1 MRESHYMDFLE
12 PVSSERGRQS
22 GREEIF
28 EAKQLKSLSWTYVF
42 FPSAD
47 QSQIAI
53 IKWGLFRVGLAAFT
67 QNPTLRQKVSAV
79 GVSMSSQTRL
89 HPLKFAASYCCSV
102 ATGSVAENQKDLGRN
117 PAGTRPSL
125 QKWAQRSWVTTCACT
140 LVSLARK
147 TSDRP
152 VGTFSSRCS
161 GGGLRLGAP
170 AVVTS
175 WVRPPG
181 VGGCWW
187 WSRQAY
193 RHKPACVHV

>member
-1 MRESHYMDFLE
+1 MLPLHARRGKQQLCRAVLAGDAGLRESHYMDFLE

-47 QSQIAI
+47 LSQIAI
-53 IKWGLFRVGLAAFT
+53 IKWGLFRVGLSAFT

-89 HPLKFAASYCCSV
+89 HPLKFAASDCCSV

-125 QKWAQRSWVTTCACT
+125 LASFAEMSTTLLGHNLCVYSC
-140 LVSLARK
+140 VP
-147 TSDRP
+147 RP
-152 VGTFSSRCS
+152 QD
-161 GGGLRLGAP
+161 LG
-170 AVVTS
+170 
-175 WVRPPG
+175 
-181 VGGCWW
+181 
-187 WSRQAY
+187 
-193 RHKPACVHV
+193 